1 MSNPLI
7 KIEKG
12 VIKMTMIQKVIFG
25 VILVIAL
32 IGLALN
38 FVAILFSIFKTIIN
52 LAVIIGVIYL
62 IYFFFFLTPD
72 QREYKKRVW
81 KNKMKRYR

>member
-1 MSNPLI
+1 
-7 KIEKG
+7 
-12 VIKMTMIQKVIFG
+12 MTMIQKVIFG

>member
-1 MSNPLI
+1 M
-7 KIEKG
+7 
-12 VIKMTMIQKVIFG
+12 QKVIFG